1 MLYNS
6 EKYQDIGDD
15 PVVCRNSSNLE
26 FKQDLQS
33 NLKWS
38 ILENRDGTSLS
49 SDRKPELELRL
60 LQAWA
65 KISLRIEKWL
75 GMAA

>member
-1 MLYNS
+1 MLYNY

-26 FKQDLQS
+26 FKQDLQL
-33 NLKWS
+33 NMKWS

-49 SDRKPELELRL
+49 SDRNHIPTFKKVRNPDWESSVTFMVN
-60 LQAWA
+60 
-65 KISLRIEKWL
+65 I
-75 GMAA
+75 